1 MHCSH
6 SIGHG
11 CHSHH
16 GHSHHSEGHCCASGK
31 GHRRFMSRE
40 ETVKHIEEYLEQL
53 KSEQKGVEEYLEQ
66 LKAGEE

>member
-6 SIGHG
+6 DMGHG
-11 CHSHH
+11 CHSRQ
-16 GHSHHSEGHCCASGK
+16 GHSHHSGGCCHSSGM

-40 ETVKHIEEYLEQL
+40 ETIKHLEEYIEQL

-66 LKAGEE
+66 LKAENK